1 MQFKRSTRRKVQANV
16 DLTPLIDVVFQL
28 IIFFMLSS
36 TFVVQSSIPIEIPVT
51 DSQPPQLEKK
61 DLTIQ
66 LAVGE
71 GGPEGDG
78 RVVVTQED
86 EVEIHSWDE
95 LTTVLTLFQERTA
108 QLSAMGQEEPL
119 VLIQADQKVSMQR
132 LVHVLGIANSVG
144 IEHYGIAADSQGESL

>member
-51 DSQPPQLEKK
+51 DSQPPQLERK

-66 LAVGE
+66 LAVGD

-95 LTTVLTLFQERTA
+95 LTTVLSLFQERTA
-108 QLSAMGQEEPL
+108 QLREMGQEEPL
-119 VLIQADQKVSMQR
+119 VLIQADQQVSMQR

-144 IEHYGIAADSQGESL
+144 IEHYGIAADSLGERL